1 MQLAGLRAAVALAA
15 LLWPVPLGLGA
26 RRAPPRAPRARAVP
40 GAAAPVR
47 LAAQRKLHNASRE
60 PALNVS
66 KCGPA
71 PKYDHASP
79 KNAADA
85 RETKYVSGEG
95 HVEVAF
101 SAGDQV
107 EYKCNHEFSVD
118 GSLDGEKTFTANCS
132 EFGYFKPGGV
142 CLKSSKCGKVPNI
155 SHAMPS
161 GKTKTDGSVEFVC
174 AHGYSLDGKK
184 AAPGGMG
191 ANTLFS
197 LKCIEFS
204 GKYKEF
210 EGECKP
216 AAFLSASKIIN
227 MYNGVFNALFVVDC
241 KATLKN
247 AFGKMQGPPATL
259 DSACGKFQ
267 DGALAGQCSGLVTTM
282 KSGFSTKEE
291 ELKDHLKKVAEEN
304 LVFNISHPDKDRPS
318 IDSEAGEFCAALWG
332 LLELP
337 QKDEM
342 PSGVSESAS
351 GSRL

>member
-1 MQLAGLRAAVALAA
+1 
-15 LLWPVPLGLGA
+15 
-26 RRAPPRAPRARAVP
+26 VP
-40 GAAAPVR
+40 GAAAPVH
-47 LAAQRKLHNASRE
+47 LAAQERTAGSQRRLHSAGRG
-60 PALNVS
+60 PGFNVS
-66 KCGPA
+66 NCGPA
-71 PKYDHASP
+71 PKYEHALP

-85 RETKYVSGEG
+85 KETKYVSGEG
-95 HVEVAF
+95 HVEVTF

-107 EYKCNHEFSVD
+107 EYKCNHGFSVD
-118 GSLDGEKTFTANCS
+118 GSLDGERTFTANCS
-132 EFGYFKPGGV
+132 ELGYFKPGGV

-155 SHAMPS
+155 SHAMPT

-184 AAPGGMG
+184 AVPGGMG
-191 ANTLFS
+191 ENTLFF
-197 LKCIEFS
+197 LNCIDFS

-241 KATLKN
+241 KAKLKN

-259 DSACGKFQ
+259 DSACGKFE
-267 DGALAGQCSGLVTTM
+267 DGALSSECSGLVATM
-282 KSGFSTKEE
+282 KSEFSTKEQ
-291 ELKDHLKKVAEEN
+291 ELEDHLKKVAEEN
-304 LVFNISHPDKDRPS
+304 KVFNISHPDKDRPS
-318 IDSEAGEFCAALWG
+318 IDGEAGEFCAALWG

-342 PSGVSESAS
+342 PSGASESAS
-351 GSRL
+351 GSRG